1 MNHKFSAPL
10 ARSTL
15 HNKPDAEYTNLA
27 NTRKGPHL
35 ADWPITEEYEH
46 ALARFSSSL
55 AGKSEYTKRLYVHG
69 ARHFLAFLTAAWAG
83 RDLEG
88 VTREQ
93 AETWVNF
100 LLEKSG
106 YSDASVTSFV
116 QAAKQLCKKL
126 VADDVLEESPF
137 AHVTDLPKPKLPDT
151 AILTP
156 EDFQAMLDVAKRER
170 TVWGRRDR
178 AIMGLLWYGGLRRE
192 ELLNIEASDV
202 DFNRDAVHIQRGKGG
217 APRTVGVDYRAMGL
231 LDQYLQARRKYLRT
245 LKTYRRKQLEAGP
258 IWLSRKGTALGA
270 NGLTQAL
277 RARAQ
282 AAGVTVPVNPHAW
295 RHAAA
300 THDAEADM
308 QDMSLRDKYG
318 WSPTSAMPFRYTR
331 QTLRERTIAKSR
343 SIRGDDGVKI

>member
-1 MNHKFSAPL
+1 MNHNFSAPL

-15 HNKPDAEYTNLA
+15 HNEPDTDYLNLTN
-27 NTRKGPHL
+27 THKGPHR
-35 ADWPITEEYEH
+35 ADWPITADYEH
-46 ALARFSSSL
+46 ALARFASSL
-55 AGKSEYTKRLYVHG
+55 AGKSEYTKRLYLHG
-69 ARHFLAFLTAAWAG
+69 ARHFLAFLTAAFAG
-83 RDLEG
+83 RDLEA

-93 AETWVNF
+93 AETWVRF
-100 LLEKSG
+100 LLEESG
-106 YSDASVTSFV
+106 YGRASVVSFV
-116 QAAKQLCKKL
+116 QAARQLCKKL
-126 VADDVLEESPF
+126 VADDVLDENPF
-137 AHVTDLPKPKLPDT
+137 THVRDLPKPQLPDT
-151 AILTP
+151 KILTP
-156 EDFQAMLDVAKRER
+156 EDFQAMLDVAKKER

-178 AIMGLLWYGGLRRE
+178 ALMGLLWYGGFRRE
-192 ELLNIEASDV
+192 ELLEIEAGDV
-202 DFNRDAVHIQRGKGG
+202 DFNRDAIHVRRGKGG

-231 LDQYLQARRKYLRT
+231 VDQYLQARRKYLT
-245 LKTYRRKQLEAGP
+245 GLKSYRRKQLADGP
-258 IWLSRKGTALGA
+258 IWLSRKGTPLGG

-282 AAGVTVPVNPHAW
+282 QAGVTVPVNPHAW

-318 WSPTSAMPFRYTR
+318 WAPTSAMPFRYTR